1 MTKIKKYLLDNLE
14 PNSFKKLC
22 KTFDMTLEEI
32 ILLPQCHVR
41 NGNLQFEYLSSEG
54 FLFIVLTP
62 DDKMR
67 ILKSLSGYVSVSSY
81 EDFDVNKFACE
92 VIEFNGY
99 VSNTVKKG
107 DKKNEEID

>member
-1 MTKIKKYLLDNLE
+1 MLINKMIT
-14 PNSFKKLC
+14 
-22 KTFDMTLEEI
+22 
-32 ILLPQCHVR
+32 
-41 NGNLQFEYLSSEG
+41 
-54 FLFIVLTP
+54 LTP

-81 EDFDVNKFACE
+81 EDFDINKFACE

-107 DKKNEEID
+107 E